1 MGWPDLGLVAMIR
14 VPMSGTE
21 QKGSRR
27 PAWPHTVAKCI
38 SEKFRTA
45 FVLNVAQ
52 EKVPYLEC
60 RRGAFDGVEE

>member
-1 MGWPDLGLVAMIR
+1 MPDLGLAAMIRIR

-21 QKGSRR
+21 QKGSRV
-27 PAWPHTVAKCI
+27 ASCTVAKCI